1 MTSLGTREPLM
12 SSEVLPERTIMT
24 TLEEI
29 SQQLGGNER
38 VFWRWLKNIRGR
50 SASIPNLKYMGN
62 VVTAAVD
69 KAKVF
74 NAYFCSTFTRVN
86 FSNLTLLRNLMQ
98 ASWSTSS
105 IDDVV
110 ISEDAV
116 FV

>member
-1 MTSLGTREPLM
+1 
-12 SSEVLPERTIMT
+12 MT

-29 SQQLGGNER
+29 SQQLGGNEW

-50 SASIPNLKYMGN
+50 SASIPNLKYTWVMLLRLQW
-62 VVTAAVD
+62 TRPRCL
-69 KAKVF
+69 
-74 NAYFCSTFTRVN
+74 YFCSIFTREK
-86 FSNLTLLRNLMQ
+86 FSNLAHLRNLVQ

-110 ISEDAV
+110 ISEDAI